1 MNFFLFLVCLYGFIL
16 SRKLVTIESI
26 EIARVKNNM
35 LRIYVSAYPRKLRKV
50 VFIKLHELIYRYREK
65 INLFLFDANAIYY
78 SLSDDDRTIIE
89 TVISLSY

>member
-16 SRKLVTIESI
+16 SRKLVIIESI

-35 LRIYVSAYPRKLRKV
+35 LRIYVSAYPRKLRKD
-50 VFIKLHELIYRYREK
+50 VFIKLHNIIYRYREK
-65 INLFLFDANAIYY
+65 INLFLFDANAKYY

-89 TVISLSY
+89 TVIALSY